1 MDYINPTSNN
11 CIIKPMPIFRIV
23 NENNKDYV
31 MINIEDYNNYIRR
44 VAISNK
50 KLVDETKI
58 DKRQEKQ
65 QMHDAVEKRKIEA
78 IKAKERREIEM
89 REMIERKI
97 ERETELNRIKNEMI
111 KREQEQIEEQLREE
125 YKECFINNPNSKVQK
140 CRFCKTNRVYPHH
153 FVDEN
158 KKPYM
163 RECVISKEYNTEIC
177 CVDCYEEYIDK
188 QKEKLLNSKIKY
200 TDWCDICNKD
210 FYFPTDD
217 KIQAHY
223 SSLKHKKNEA
233 RLKGT
238 KDLSLL
244 SSNDLKNICS
254 KTVDENG
261 ICLISNYTRIKKN
274 ELIEKMNDIYDK
286 LVF

>member
-1 MDYINPTSNN
+1 MSHKCSICCIEDCYKRYYSKLIGSIDEDASYFCDKCYEEKKDIEETFIKNNIKNDMNIANIVKYQYLMDYINPTSNN

-97 ERETELNRIKNEMI
+97 E
-111 KREQEQIEEQLREE
+111 
-125 YKECFINNPNSKVQK
+125 
-140 CRFCKTNRVYPHH
+140 
-153 FVDEN
+153 
-158 KKPYM
+158 
-163 RECVISKEYNTEIC
+163 
-177 CVDCYEEYIDK
+177 K
-188 QKEKLLNSKIKY
+188 Q
-200 TDWCDICNKD
+200 
-210 FYFPTDD
+210 P
-217 KIQAHY
+217 
-223 SSLKHKKNEA
+223 
-233 RLKGT
+233 R
-238 KDLSLL
+238 
-244 SSNDLKNICS
+244 
-254 KTVDENG
+254 
-261 ICLISNYTRIKKN
+261 
-274 ELIEKMNDIYDK
+274 
-286 LVF
+286 